1 MNSFLFMNAAS
12 AGETWQAVPLMSLH
26 FPVFGYAFWANLWA
40 LTVTLALLAAVGNH
54 VQNHSVALAG
64 NSAMAGLRKA
74 ISQFWYTQTLERVQ
88 LKSRTLSLRG
98 SGKMAEATNRLP
110 AAWVSQTSQQRKTT
124 GVWLIVLFF
133 VLLVSN
139 LFGLVPLCQAITG
152 QAGTTL
158 GFSLALL
165 TGITYAGMQRQGM
178 RFVKL
183 FLPSGPSWPMAPVF
197 ILLESISYAFRAISL
212 GVRLWANMLAGH
224 QLIHLVTAL
233 SLVPALCLNLVLGAP
248 ITVLAAGLLMALSGL
263 EAIVCVLQS
272 GVFCL
277 LASFYLHEVL
287 SKKDALASG
296 LSKII
301 YHFSS
306 WIRFHSKRIRERE
319 CSAEGER
326 DGLSRHRSRVQIPSL
341 PGFSLRCIL
350 LNSRRKTHG
359 PFLFFL
365 IILQRT

>member
-1 MNSFLFMNAAS
+1 MTFFLLFNAAS
-12 AGETWQAVPLMSLH
+12 AGETWQAVPLISMHLPMVS
-26 FPVFGYAFWANLWA
+26 YAFWCNIWA
-40 LTVTLALLAAVGNH
+40 LTVTLALLGAIGSHA
-54 VQNHSVALAG
+54 QNHDSALAG
-64 NSAMAGLRKA
+64 NSGMSGFRKA
-74 ISQFWYTQTLERVQ
+74 VSSFWYNQTMERVH
-88 LKSRTLSLRG
+88 LKSRSLTLRG
-98 SGKMAEATNRLP
+98 SGNVASFTNRLP
-110 AAWVSQTSQQRKTT
+110 AAWLNQSKVQRKNT
-124 GVWLIVLFF
+124 GVWLVVLFF

-165 TGITYAGMQRQGM
+165 TGITYAGIQRQGM

-233 SLVPALCLNLVLGAP
+233 ALVPALCLKIVVAAP

-296 LSKII
+296 V
-301 YHFSS
+301 SS
-306 WIRFHSKRIRERE
+306 
-319 CSAEGER
+319 
-326 DGLSRHRSRVQIPSL
+326 V
-341 PGFSLRCIL
+341 
-350 LNSRRKTHG
+350 
-359 PFLFFL
+359 
-365 IILQRT
+365 

>member
-1 MNSFLFMNAAS
+1 MI
-12 AGETWQAVPLMSLH
+12 SLH
-26 FPVFGYAFWANLWA
+26 LPVVGYAFWCNLWA
-40 LTVTLALLAAVGNH
+40 FTVLLAILGAIGPHTHNH
-54 VQNHSVALAG
+54 DHALAG
-64 NSAMAGLRKA
+64 NSALSGLRKA
-74 ISQFWYTQTLERVQ
+74 ISLFWYNQTLERVH

-98 SGKMAEATNRLP
+98 AGKVAPLTNRLP
-110 AAWVSQTSQQRKTT
+110 TAWLAQSPIQRKTT
-124 GVWLIVLFF
+124 GVWLVVLFF

-165 TGITYAGMQRQGM
+165 TGITYAGIQRQGM

-233 SLVPALCLNLVLGAP
+233 ALVPALCLNLLVGAP

-287 SKKDALASG
+287 SRKDPLASG
-296 LSKII
+296 LSFI
-301 YHFSS
+301 
-306 WIRFHSKRIRERE
+306 
-319 CSAEGER
+319 
-326 DGLSRHRSRVQIPSL
+326 LSFFPPS
-341 PGFSLRCIL
+341 
-350 LNSRRKTHG
+350 
-359 PFLFFL
+359 FL
-365 IILQRT
+365 

>member
-1 MNSFLFMNAAS
+1 MAS
-12 AGETWQAVPLMSLH
+12 ASETWQAVPLMSLH
-26 FPVFGYAFWANLWA
+26 LPVFGYAFWCNVWA
-40 LTVTLALLAAVGNH
+40 LTVTLAILAAVGSH
-54 VQNHSVALAG
+54 VQNHSAALAG
-64 NSAMAGLRKA
+64 NNAVAGLRKA
-74 ISQFWYTQTLERVQ
+74 INQFWYTQTLERVH

-98 SGKMAEATNRLP
+98 SGKMAETTNRLP
-110 AAWVSQTSQQRKTT
+110 AAWVSLSKSQRKTT
-124 GVWLIVLFF
+124 GVWLTVLFF

-165 TGITYAGMQRQGM
+165 TGITYIGIQRQGM

-197 ILLESISYAFRAISL
+197 ILLESISYTFRAVSL

-233 SLVPALCLNLVLGAP
+233 ALVPALCLNILVGAP

-287 SKKDALASG
+287 SKKETLAANV
-296 LSKII
+296 
-301 YHFSS
+301 SS
-306 WIRFHSKRIRERE
+306 
-319 CSAEGER
+319 
-326 DGLSRHRSRVQIPSL
+326 Q
-341 PGFSLRCIL
+341 
-350 LNSRRKTHG
+350 KTS
-359 PFLFFL
+359 
-365 IILQRT
+365 T

>member
-1 MNSFLFMNAAS
+1 MNWSLLLNAAS
-12 AGETWQAVPLMSLH
+12 AGETWQAVPLVSLH
-26 FPVFGYAFWANLWA
+26 LPVLGYAFWCNIWA
-40 LTVTLALLAAVGNH
+40 LTVTLAILAAVGSH
-54 VQNHSVALAG
+54 AQNHTYALAG
-64 NSAMAGLRKA
+64 NSAFAGLRKA
-74 ISQFWYTQTLERVQ
+74 ISLFWHNQTLERVH

-98 SGKMAEATNRLP
+98 SGNMAETTNRLP
-110 AAWVSQTSQQRKTT
+110 AAWIAQSDVQRKTT
-124 GVWLIVLFF
+124 GVWLVVLFF

-139 LFGLVPLCQAITG
+139 IFGLVPLCQAITG

-165 TGITYAGMQRQGM
+165 TGITYAGIQRQGM

-233 SLVPALCLNLVLGAP
+233 ALVPALCLNIVVGAP

-287 SKKDALASG
+287 SKKDSLAAG
-296 LSKII
+296 ISKNF
-301 YHFSS
+301 Y
-306 WIRFHSKRIRERE
+306 
-319 CSAEGER
+319 
-326 DGLSRHRSRVQIPSL
+326 
-341 PGFSLRCIL
+341 
-350 LNSRRKTHG
+350 
-359 PFLFFL
+359 FFE
-365 IILQRT
+365 IF

>member
-1 MNSFLFMNAAS
+1 MPFMIDALFPIAHNLCAS
-12 AGETWQAVPLMSLH
+12 AAETWQAVPLISLSV
-26 FPVFGYAFWANLWA
+26 PATGYAFWANVWA
-40 LTVTLALLAAVGNH
+40 LTVTLAILAAVGPHAHNH
-54 VQNHSVALAG
+54 GLALAG
-64 NSAMAGLRKA
+64 NSAISGLRKA
-74 ISQFWYTQTLERVQ
+74 IALFWANQTLERVH

-98 SGKMAEATNRLP
+98 AVAANTSPQGAHSQVVPLTNRLP
-110 AAWVSQTSQQRKTT
+110 LAWLALSDVQRKTT
-124 GVWLIVLFF
+124 AVWLVVLFF

-165 TGITYAGMQRQGM
+165 TGITYAGVQRQGIK
-178 RFVKL
+178 FVKL

-233 SLVPALCLNLVLGAP
+233 ALVPALCLNVLFALP

-287 SKKDALASG
+287 SRQDSVAS
-296 LSKII
+296 S
-301 YHFSS
+301 F
-306 WIRFHSKRIRERE
+306 
-319 CSAEGER
+319 
-326 DGLSRHRSRVQIPSL
+326 
-341 PGFSLRCIL
+341 
-350 LNSRRKTHG
+350 
-359 PFLFFL
+359 
-365 IILQRT
+365 